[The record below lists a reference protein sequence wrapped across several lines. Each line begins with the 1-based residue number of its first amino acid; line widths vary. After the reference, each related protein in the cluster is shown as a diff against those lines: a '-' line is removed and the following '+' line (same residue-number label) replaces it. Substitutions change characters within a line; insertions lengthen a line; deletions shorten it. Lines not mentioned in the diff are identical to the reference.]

1 MKNTSVLSP
10 HEIVIESNCR
20 TLGGIPVRG
29 SKSAVVSQSDS
40 QGSRSRVPEKG
51 RNEGQSGGSILIFCH
66 PRIIARQ
73 EEIISV
79 PSLLTSSNMNRA
91 LGTAK
96 YAGGLALAGGIA
108 IDFFIYD
115 VDAGKRA
122 VIFDKLQGVHQTT
135 IGEGTH
141 FRIPFIQVNFQPDG
155 VVNESYPQ

>member
-1 MKNTSVLSP
+1 
-10 HEIVIESNCR
+10 
-20 TLGGIPVRG
+20 
-29 SKSAVVSQSDS
+29 
-40 QGSRSRVPEKG
+40 
-51 RNEGQSGGSILIFCH
+51 
-66 PRIIARQ
+66 
-73 EEIISV
+73 
-79 PSLLTSSNMNRA
+79 MNRA

-141 FRIPFIQVNFQPDG
+141 FRIPFIQVNFQLDG
-155 VVNESYPQ
+155 ISNDGYPL